1 MTAASRGE
9 RGQASVELALVLPL
23 VALVAGV
30 VLQVALVVRDQVHL
44 TRATSAAA
52 RAVMVD
58 PTEATARRTVASV
71 GEGLDIRSVSV
82 SGPRSAGSM
91 VTVGVTARP
100 RSVPG
105 LGAALRWFRLS
116 ERLVVRIEG
125 T

>member
-23 VALVAGV
+23 VALVAAV
-30 VLQVALVVRDQVHL
+30 VLQVALVVHDQVHL

-52 RAVMVD
+52 LAVMVD
-58 PTEATARRTVASV
+58 PTEAAARRAVASV
-71 GEGLDIRSVSV
+71 GEGLDVRSVSV

-91 VTVGVTARP
+91 VAVGVTARP
-100 RSVPG
+100 RSVPVVG
-105 LGAALRWFRLS
+105 VALRWFRLS